1 MTRPSSPTNARI
13 AEPEDNE
20 SFPIQPI
27 LPAYEQVAEQLRNL
41 MVSGQLKPGQHLP
54 SEAQLGSLFGVGR
67 TTVREALRLLAS
79 QGLVITYRGV
89 KGGTFVVTP
98 EHSTISRYLEMTLG
112 LLAGSS
118 PLGIED
124 LLEARIILEVP
135 ATRLATARYND
146 SQLAE
151 IAATMS
157 DQATSNEEMN
167 QSRFHTAILKAS
179 GNQMLKVMTRPIFD
193 VIRTRLVRGAAPTDF
208 WSQVVDDHQQIFAA
222 MKGRDEEGAA
232 IAMREHLLHLSDV
245 YRSID
250 SVLHPNLNV
259 LRPRST
265 VQLVTNGEEDR

>member
-193 VIRTRLVRGAAPTDF
+193 VIRTRLVRGAAPPDF